1 MSIQN
6 NDFLLLLLPHDEYE
20 RDKRKM
26 KKNKKELNLFNERFK
41 ASMRSKR
48 LMIIKN
54 KTLNTR
60 TRQKESTKEEEEII
74 TRRRRRSEIRE
85 RPTLAD
91 RQLQ

>member
-1 MSIQN
+1 M
-6 NDFLLLLLPHDEYE
+6 LLLNPKGRVRDEYE
-20 RDKRKM
+20 RDKQE
-26 KKNKKELNLFNERFK
+26 KEEKALNLFNERFK

-60 TRQKESTKEEEEII
+60 TRQKESTQQK
-74 TRRRRRSEIRE
+74 RE
-85 RPTLAD
+85 NYCGMKKKLSKRPTPLAD